1 MNFFLF
7 GFNDHFQREVE
18 DALLPFRVFTRNLRN
33 AAIHLVADRFSQYVG
48 TDEAPTRSCD
58 IAKVFLQGNIGPQL
72 PRSALAY
79 AQRLVVRLNVHQ
91 TISMEDVER
100 IIDDAPPT
108 LLYSLCAS
116 AAVIIAG
123 APFHYVVK
131 YTPFQQRQLIKAV
144 SQLVPEETYVSIA
157 HILNVTPTPSTKRKR
172 SEEKTI
178 LYERPAIV
186 KHAPS
191 APSRAHCDSC
201 RCLQEAQEGP
211 AAAQHL

>member
-18 DALLPFRVFTRNLRN
+18 DALLPFRVITRNLRN

-58 IAKVFLQGNIGPQL
+58 IAKVFLQGNVGPQL
-72 PRSALAY
+72 PRSAKAY

-91 TISMEDVER
+91 SISIEDVEDT
-100 IIDDAPPT
+100 IDDAPPT

-144 SQLVPEETYVSIA
+144 SQLVPNETYVSIA
-157 HILNVTPTPSTKRKR
+157 HILDVTPAPSTKRKR

-186 KHAPS
+186 QHAAS
-191 APSRAHCDSC
+191 APSRAHCDSA
-201 RCLQEAQEGP
+201 RFQETQEDP
-211 AAAQHL
+211 AATQNF